1 MRSNTSAPPVQH
13 LAGIGPKRANLLN
26 RLNISTV
33 NDLLYYLPFRYED
46 RRNIRKIEDLTS
58 GRLETVSVKVVSMK
72 TVRLPKRR
80 LNLFELIVTD
90 GSGLLKAK
98 WFNQPYLQKNFSEG
112 QNLILS
118 GIAKRSF
125 CGRAG
130 FEMECPEYESA
141 EDNNEDFIHT
151 ARIVPVYR
159 TTAGMSVRVLRS
171 VIFNLLKDCIDNIKD
186 PLPEDMLLRHDL
198 PCLKDSISHVHFPL
212 PDADIELMDKGLSRY
227 HKRLSFDELLILEA
241 GIALLKNREERKQ
254 GISFNPSGR
263 LLKQLKDHLTF
274 RLTLAQE
281 RVFKEILDD
290 MRRPYPMNR
299 LIQGD
304 VGCGKT
310 IVALMA
316 MVSAA
321 ECGYQS
327 AIMAPTE
334 ILAGQHYINI
344 HRLIEDLGLRVCLL
358 TGSTKERPLSDIE
371 AGRVDI
377 IVGTHALI
385 QEGVIFHNLGLAV
398 IDEQHRFGVLQRA
411 LLRKKAAN
419 PDILVMTATPIPRT
433 LAMTLYGDL
442 DYSVIDSM
450 PPDRSPVATKRYSPA
465 QKEVIYRLITEEVL
479 KGHQVYVVYPVIEES
494 EDSDLRSA
502 INGRDAFRRIFPDF
516 RTGLIHGKMKTQE
529 REEIMRAFKEGSID
543 ILVST
548 TVIEVGVDVP
558 NAAMMLIVHAE
569 RFGLPQLHQL
579 RGRVGRGSSRSCC
592 LLLAYEPLSKEARR
606 RLDIMVKTTDGFRIA
621 EEDLEI
627 RGPGEFLGTRQS
639 GIPDLR
645 TANLIR
651 DADILGSVRKEA
663 FDLVGLDPELDKWPL
678 LKQGIIDFWEGR
690 VEIFETV

>member
-118 GIAKRSF
+118 GIAKRSS

-198 PCLKDSISHVHFPL
+198 PCLKDSIFHVHFPL
-212 PDADIELMDKGLSRY
+212 PEADIELMDKGLSRY

-263 LLKQLKDHLTF
+263 LLKQLKDNLTF

-290 MRRPYPMNR
+290 MKRPYPMNR

>member
-90 GSGLLKAK
+90 GSGHLKAK

-212 PDADIELMDKGLSRY
+212 PEADIELMDKGLSRY

-263 LLKQLKDHLTF
+263 LLKQLKDNLTF

-290 MRRPYPMNR
+290 MKRPYPMNR

>member
-58 GRLETVSVKVVSMK
+58 GSLETVSVKVVSMK

-90 GSGLLKAK
+90 GSGHLKAK

-118 GIAKRSF
+118 GIAKRSS

-198 PCLKDSISHVHFPL
+198 PCLKDSIFHVHFPL
-212 PDADIELMDKGLSRY
+212 PEADIELMDKGLSRY

-263 LLKQLKDHLTF
+263 LLKQLKDNLTF

-290 MRRPYPMNR
+290 MKRPYPMNR

-371 AGRVDI
+371 SGRVDI

>member
-58 GRLETVSVKVVSMK
+58 GSLETVSVKVVSMK

-90 GSGLLKAK
+90 GSGHLKAK

-118 GIAKRSF
+118 GIAKRSS

-198 PCLKDSISHVHFPL
+198 PCLKDSIFHVHFPL
-212 PDADIELMDKGLSRY
+212 PEADIELMDKGLSRY

-263 LLKQLKDHLTF
+263 LLKQLKDNLTF

-290 MRRPYPMNR
+290 MKRPYPMNR

>member
-1 MRSNTSAPPVQH
+1 MRSDTSALPVQH
-13 LAGIGPKRANLLN
+13 LAGIGPKRADLLN

-33 NDLLYYLPFRYED
+33 KDLLYYLPFRYED
-46 RRNIRKIEDLTS
+46 RRNIRNIKNLIS

-90 GSGLLKAK
+90 SSGLLKAK

-118 GIAKRSF
+118 GIAKRSS

-186 PLPEDMLLRHDL
+186 PLPEDILLRHDL
-198 PCLKDSISHVHFPL
+198 PCLKDSIFHVHFPL

-241 GIALLKNREERKQ
+241 GIALLKNRGERKR

-263 LLKQLKDHLTF
+263 LLKQLKDNLTF
-274 RLTLAQE
+274 RLTLSQE

-371 AGRVDI
+371 SGRVDI

-411 LLRKKAAN
+411 LLREKADN

-433 LAMTLYGDL
+433 LAMTIYGDL
-442 DYSVIDSM
+442 DYSVINGM
-450 PPDRSPVATKRYSPA
+450 PPDRSPVATKRCNPA
-465 QKEVIYRLITEEVL
+465 QKEVIYRLISEEVL

-494 EDSDLRSA
+494 EDSDLKSA
-502 INGRDAFRRIFPDF
+502 INGRDAFSRIFPDF

-529 REEIMRAFKEGSID
+529 REEIMRAFKDGSIN

-579 RGRVGRGSSRSCC
+579 RGRVGRGRSSSRC

-606 RLDIMVKTTDGFRIA
+606 RLDIMVRTTDGFRIA

-639 GIPDLR
+639 GMPDLR

-651 DADILGSVRKEA
+651 DADILEAVRKEA
-663 FDLVGLDPELDKWPL
+663 FDLVGLDPELNRWPL

>member
-1 MRSNTSAPPVQH
+1 MRSDTSAPSVQH

-90 GSGLLKAK
+90 GSGHLKAK

-118 GIAKRSF
+118 GIAKQSS

-198 PCLKDSISHVHFPL
+198 PCLKDSIFHVHFPL
-212 PDADIELMDKGLSRY
+212 PEADIELMDKGLSRY

-263 LLKQLKDHLTF
+263 LLKQLKDNLTF

-290 MRRPYPMNR
+290 MKRPYPMNR